1 MWAIIGG
8 SGFEKFDGF
17 EVIENLSEE
26 TPFGRTSSGLKRV
39 QVGDVECLF
48 LSRHGSHHEILP
60 SEINFR
66 ANVYALKKYGAT
78 AILSFSA
85 IGSLKKELK
94 PGDMVV
100 PTQYIDRTKSLRNH
114 TFGGEGVVIHC
125 SLAKP
130 VPQRLVEE
138 LKQLSRDKDW
148 ESHFDKTYVCI
159 EGPNFSTQ
167 AESNM
172 YRQMGAD
179 IIGMTNYP
187 EFALAREAGLA
198 YLPCC
203 FVTDYDCWDD
213 AIPHVTL
220 PQVIEIMRNNNGKAF
235 LLAKDVV
242 KMSAETVSECGI
254 IDQGLRTGLMTPIER
269 VPEKHREWL
278 AVLLS

>member
-1 MWAIIGG
+1 
-8 SGFEKFDGF
+8 
-17 EVIENLSEE
+17 
-26 TPFGRTSSGLKRV
+26 
-39 QVGDVECLF
+39 
-48 LSRHGSHHEILP
+48 
-60 SEINFR
+60 
-66 ANVYALKKYGAT
+66 
-78 AILSFSA
+78 
-85 IGSLKKELK
+85 
-94 PGDMVV
+94 
-100 PTQYIDRTKSLRNH
+100 
-114 TFGGEGVVIHC
+114 
-125 SLAKP
+125 
-130 VPQRLVEE
+130 
-138 LKQLSRDKDW
+138 
-148 ESHFDKTYVCI
+148 
-159 EGPNFSTQ
+159 
-167 AESNM
+167 M

-203 FVTDYDCWDD
+203 FVTDYDSWDD